1 MEYTVYLNT
10 LFDLLCPK
18 NCLPDIN
25 VLIADQSNRALFH
38 RNGFE
43 NRVIKLRFGRLDCRI
58 GTRYSEM
65 PLQPDSKLLHIN
77 IIDW

>member
-1 MEYTVYLNT
+1 
-10 LFDLLCPK
+10 
-18 NCLPDIN
+18 

-43 NRVIKLRFGRLDCRI
+43 NRVIKLRFGRLDGRI